1 MAAQLRILAVFHR
14 GLNQS
19 LVLSV
24 AQAILLLPANGW
36 LVHLLPGF
44 TNRSLSRDVFE
55 RRMSIGSEA
64 FSLFKCHDNNK
75 FVSLSFFSL
84 IKTIYPRVSTKPRV

>member
-36 LVHLLPGF
+36 LVHLLPGGGGGVLLEF
-44 TNRSLSRDVFE
+44 MGGDVPL
-55 RRMSIGSEA
+55 GPW
-64 FSLFKCHDNNK
+64 D
-75 FVSLSFFSL
+75 
-84 IKTIYPRVSTKPRV
+84 P

>member
-14 GLNQS
+14 GLDQS

-36 LVHLLPGF
+36 LVHLLPGRG
-44 TNRSLSRDVFE
+44 TLGISGWGCAAGTLGPWD
-55 RRMSIGSEA
+55 
-64 FSLFKCHDNNK
+64 
-75 FVSLSFFSL
+75 
-84 IKTIYPRVSTKPRV
+84 P

>member
-1 MAAQLRILAVFHR
+1 MAYSNPGTQVAAQLRILAVFHR

-36 LVHLLPGF
+36 LVHLL
-44 TNRSLSRDVFE
+44 
-55 RRMSIGSEA
+55 IGA
-64 FSLFKCHDNNK
+64 
-75 FVSLSFFSL
+75 
-84 IKTIYPRVSTKPRV
+84 